1 MFKHTLKILQQMI
14 GLISWWPE
22 WLFQGFQYSHFYPW
36 LLSRTDQVLPPTTVL
51 FVVAVVV
58 VVVVVMLCWWLCN
71 DRSFLVICSKYQLII
86 FYHNLPWAGFI
97 PELILF
103 PSNVRVQWQSLNL
116 LCFYHIRENNGNF
129 VMETSGLLL
138 KTK

>member
-1 MFKHTLKILQQMI
+1 MSQNVQTHFENLAANARTQVDDQSGCFGDFNTVIFI
-14 GLISWWPE
+14 PGSSAELIRFCRLP
-22 WLFQGFQYSHFYPW
+22 LFY
-36 LLSRTDQVLPPTTVL
+36 LLLL
-51 FVVAVVV
+51 LL
-58 VVVVVMLCWWLCN
+58 LCWWLCN
-71 DRSFLVICSKYQLII
+71 DRSFLVICLKYQLII

-116 LCFYHIRENNGNF
+116 LCFYHIMEKNGNF